1 MQDCL
6 HDPRLMRLPQ
16 PIRVDAASGSPFD
29 TALLANLGIL
39 AAVRPYL
46 TDAATP
52 TEWIINHVPG
62 MRQLAM
68 AHFGLPSATHLG
80 VFMLMMTR
88 ARLRA
93 HGDPILEVSAPL
105 QALLAQTDVQNGL
118 PVRFFRKPADP
129 VLPGPGPPQ
138 PAAGAPSPLRPAR
151 VRGRLYTR
159 RTQALGLDPAKPTR
173 AIELLI
179 TGSPVGKA
187 NVLR

>member
-68 AHFGLPSATHLG
+68 AHFGLPGATHLG

-105 QALLAQTDVQNGL
+105 QALLAQTDVQHGL
-118 PVRFFRKPADP
+118 PVRFFRS
-129 VLPGPGPPQ
+129 PQ
-138 PAAGAPSPLRPAR
+138 TLFYLALARPNPLRVPH
-151 VRGRLYTR
+151 RLSGLHECEGAYIPGEPR
-159 RTQALGLDPAKPTR
+159 R
-173 AIELLI
+173 
-179 TGSPVGKA
+179 
-187 NVLR
+187 